1 MASDMIAKV
10 IIYFFYILYFK
21 FMQLN
26 YFNQN
31 KEKKQDVKLDK
42 KKADDILEN
51 LFAEDE

>member
-1 MASDMIAKV
+1 MRLMASDMIAK
-10 IIYFFYILYFK
+10 
-21 FMQLN
+21 
-26 YFNQN
+26 N